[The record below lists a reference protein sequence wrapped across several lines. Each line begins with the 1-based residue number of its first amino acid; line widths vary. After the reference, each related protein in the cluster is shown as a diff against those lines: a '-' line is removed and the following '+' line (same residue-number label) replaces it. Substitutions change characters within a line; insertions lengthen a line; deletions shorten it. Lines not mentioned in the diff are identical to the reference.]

1 MVLWQ
6 LIIQQE
12 SKNKKAPLFVE
23 HRQENEHTHQDHSD
37 ATQGITGL
45 IQATGVS

>member
-12 SKNKKAPLFVE
+12 SKNKKAPLFVQ
-23 HRQENEHTHQDHSD
+23 HHHENERTSQDHSD